1 LLIDFFLRCS
11 KKKQPFK
18 PVLSRTQMTAIQN
31 APRLLPHDADDDVSL
46 LLPAVNFQRPNE
58 MPPREELTTARLSSS
73 GDDDDDEWVM
83 LERRRTTSSSS
94 SSSASSSRW
103 PTSRPLPVT
112 TILPLL
118 LFIDMFAVSLVV
130 PLLFQ
135 YYLDAG
141 IHDAHQREWLS
152 ALYSAAQIIGGLL
165 LGFLSDTGAI
175 RPRTVLQGTFAGA
188 AVSYG
193 LILYG
198 GHSIYPLM
206 ASRVIVG
213 LIKHSYTVASALIGS
228 SSSTST
234 TTSAEND
241 RSHHLGRLNSAMIV
255 AWIVG
260 PSVGAILHSHVG
272 RKVPVAL
279 ACILF
284 LVNLVLVTLLLEDID
299 PVAGRRGDND
309 DDIPKKEMKK
319 RSPSSSSK
327 INILWS
333 NLQSCFASR
342 QLAAAVLIRLL
353 VAFCLRATSSDQL
366 GSYYEEMYGLERY
379 QRGYLSSYGQVLQL
393 FVQSLLVSKVLR
405 YMGGERRA
413 MVICAALILISVWAE
428 TYRSLELY
436 LLVVTP
442 VNSLATAVLSIAL
455 QSVVT
460 QAAPATAL
468 FSVLAALDV
477 LQNATAVFVPFY
489 RTFWF
494 DALLPKSTFVS
505 AMHGDPD
512 PIAFCWMSAAHWAIV
527 VVATAYTSSMIVT
540 SSAASKQRKD

>member
-1 LLIDFFLRCS
+1 
-11 KKKQPFK
+11 
-18 PVLSRTQMTAIQN
+18 
-31 APRLLPHDADDDVSL
+31 
-46 LLPAVNFQRPNE
+46 
-58 MPPREELTTARLSSS
+58 
-73 GDDDDDEWVM
+73 
-83 LERRRTTSSSS
+83 
-94 SSSASSSRW
+94 
-103 PTSRPLPVT
+103 
-112 TILPLL
+112 
-118 LFIDMFAVSLVV
+118 MFAVSLVV

-141 IHDAHQREWLS
+141 IHEAHQREWLS
-152 ALYSAAQIIGGLL
+152 ALYSAAQIIGGLI
-165 LGFLSDTGAI
+165 LGLLSDAGAV
-175 RPRTVLQGTFAGA
+175 RPRTVLQCTFAGA

-228 SSSTST
+228 SSSSTSPTTGISSHNNNTALARSST
-234 TTSAEND
+234 TTTED
-241 RSHHLGRLNSAMIV
+241 HRSHHLGRLNSAMIV

-260 PSVGAILHSHVG
+260 PSVGAILHRHVG
-272 RKVPVAL
+272 RKMPIAL
-279 ACILF
+279 ACTLF
-284 LVNLVLVTLLLEDID
+284 LVNLALVTLLLEDID
-299 PVAGRRGDND
+299 PVSGRRGEND
-309 DDIPKKEMKK
+309 DIIAKKEKMK
-319 RSPSSSSK
+319 RSMSSSSK
-327 INILWS
+327 IHVFWS
-333 NLQSCFASR
+333 NLQSCFGSR
-342 QLAAAVLIRLL
+342 ELAAAVLGRLL

-366 GSYYEEMYGLERY
+366 GSYYEEMYSLERY

-393 FVQSLLVSKVLR
+393 IVQSLLVSKVLR
-405 YMGGERRA
+405 CMGGERRA
-413 MVICAALILISVWAE
+413 IVICAALILISVVAE
-428 TYRSLELY
+428 TYRSLYLY
-436 LLVVTP
+436 LLIVTP

-455 QSVVT
+455 QSVIT

-512 PIAFCWMSAAHWAIV
+512 PIAFCWMSAAHWAMV
-527 VVATAYTSSMIVT
+527 VVATAYTSSMIAT
-540 SSAASKQRKD
+540 SSAASKQRTD

>member
-1 LLIDFFLRCS
+1 
-11 KKKQPFK
+11 
-18 PVLSRTQMTAIQN
+18 
-31 APRLLPHDADDDVSL
+31 
-46 LLPAVNFQRPNE
+46 
-58 MPPREELTTARLSSS
+58 MPPREKLTAQLSSS
-73 GDDDDDEWVM
+73 GDDDEWVL
-83 LERRRTTSSSS
+83 LESRRTTSSS

-103 PTSRPLPVT
+103 PTNSGPLPVT

-141 IHDAHQREWLS
+141 VHEAHQREWLS
-152 ALYSAAQIIGGLL
+152 ALYSAAQIVGGLI
-165 LGFLSDTGAI
+165 LGLLSDTGAV

-198 GHSIYPLM
+198 GQSIYPLM
-206 ASRVIVG
+206 ASRVVVG

-228 SSSTST
+228 SNNNTVLANSSSTTST
-234 TTSAEND
+234 ED
-241 RSHHLGRLNSAMIV
+241 HRSHHLGRLNSAMIV
-255 AWIVG
+255 AWIIG
-260 PSVGAILHSHVG
+260 PSVGAILHRHVG

-284 LVNLVLVTLLLEDID
+284 LVNLALVTLLLEDID
-299 PVAGRRGDND
+299 PVSGRGGKD
-309 DDIPKKEMKK
+309 DDSGKEKMK
-319 RSPSSSSK
+319 RSSSSK
-327 INILWS
+327 IHVFWS

-393 FVQSLLVSKVLR
+393 LVQSLLVAKVLR
-405 YMGGERRA
+405 YVGGERRA
-413 MVICAALILISVWAE
+413 IVICAAFILISVWAE
-428 TYRSLELY
+428 TYRSLYLY

-494 DALLPKSTFVS
+494 DALLPKSTFAA

-512 PIAFCWMSAAHWAIV
+512 PLAFCWMSAAHWAMV
-527 VVATAYTSSMIVT
+527 VVATAYTSSMMVT